1 MGIINN
7 ADELA
12 EGFYADG
19 GVQFLA
25 MSSGKINSTELA
37 AALINSKPT
46 LVEGIQYAQQ
56 VIDGSLTLLL
66 LTADGIIAARDK
78 VGRLPVLVG
87 KDADGYCVSFES
99 FAYRKLDYQDAYELG
114 PGEIVRL
121 TPEGMEQLAP
131 PGKELK
137 ICAFLWTYYGYPT
150 SRYEGIGVES
160 MRNRNGEI
168 LARNDRARGLARE
181 VDFVAGVPDSGVP
194 HAVGYANASGIPF
207 ARPFIKYTPTWPRS
221 FMPQNQGVRNQVAKM
236 KLIPVPDLIE
246 GKRLLFVDDSVVRG
260 TQLRETVEFL
270 YPVSYTHLTLPTTP
284 YV

>member
-1 MGIINN
+1 M
-7 ADELA
+7 
-12 EGFYADG
+12 
-19 GVQFLA
+19 
-25 MSSGKINSTELA
+25 
-37 AALINSKPT
+37 
-46 LVEGIQYAQQ
+46 EGIQYAQQ

-66 LTADGIIAARDK
+66 LTADGIIAARDR

-87 KDADGYCVSFES
+87 KDTDGFCVSFES
-99 FAYRKLDYQDAYELG
+99 FAYRKLDYRDAYELG

-168 LARNDRARGLARE
+168 LARNDRARGLARD

-194 HAVGYANASGIPF
+194 HACLL
-207 ARPFIKYTPTWPRS
+207 YTS
-221 FMPQNQGVRNQVAKM
+221 DAA
-236 KLIPVPDLIE
+236 DE
-246 GKRLLFVDDSVVRG
+246 
-260 TQLRETVEFL
+260 
-270 YPVSYTHLTLPTTP
+270 
-284 YV
+284 